1 MTSFFKKYVHQI
13 ILSFFFFRSNQV
25 VAATTS
31 NNKLSKTHGYSFSFL
46 QFQERISLT
55 LPITLSFL
63 ANPLIHPTIGS
74 LATYKYTQSQCNTLP
89 TKTNICQIEWSR
101 LVFRT
106 KKGTPLVYAT
116 PPKARSHTPSI
127 GNASIKSGRQ
137 TKQLHPIPIYMAN
150 ENLGLCF
157 HFHNVASVTIPQ
169 LPHVYINHN
178 SLVYSCF
185 CNAILSKGL
194 YDPPINM

>member
-1 MTSFFKKYVHQI
+1 
-13 ILSFFFFRSNQV
+13 
-25 VAATTS
+25 
-31 NNKLSKTHGYSFSFL
+31 
-46 QFQERISLT
+46 
-55 LPITLSFL
+55 L

-89 TKTNICQIEWSR
+89 TKTNICQIEWSK